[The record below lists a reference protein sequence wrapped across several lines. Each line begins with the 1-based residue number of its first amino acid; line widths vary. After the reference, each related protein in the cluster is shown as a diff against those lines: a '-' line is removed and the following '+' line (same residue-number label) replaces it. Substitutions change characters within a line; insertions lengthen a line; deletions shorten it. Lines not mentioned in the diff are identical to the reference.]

1 MADDKPLTGARAYM
15 DAMRALL
22 DDIAATQSSAI
33 DHAATVMLDAI
44 RAGGVIF
51 LFGTGH
57 SHMLAEEGFHRA
69 GGLAAVVP
77 VLSSAVMMHEGA
89 LSSSKLE
96 RTRGVAA
103 AVLER
108 YRPTEKDVL
117 VVFSNS
123 GVNAVPV
130 EMALAG
136 KAAGMKV
143 IAVVALQYAATVEPK
158 IDGKRLADVADLVL
172 DNRGVP
178 GDALVDV
185 NGKGLR
191 AGASSTVAGAFIL
204 NTILVEVAA
213 RLAALDE
220 EPPVFISSNMPGG
233 DDHNARWIE
242 HYRPRNPHM

>member
-1 MADDKPLTGARAYM
+1 MTDERPLSGAQAYM

-22 DDIAATQSSAI
+22 DDIVQTQMNAIDAAATTMTEA
-33 DHAATVMLDAI
+33 V
-44 RAGGVIF
+44 RAGGMIF

-69 GGLAAVVP
+69 GGLAPVVP
-77 VLSSAVMMHEGA
+77 MLSSAVMMHEGA
-89 LSSSKLE
+89 LTSSTME

-103 AVLER
+103 AIMQR
-108 YRPTEKDVL
+108 YRPTAKDVL

-130 EMALAG
+130 EMAIEG
-136 KAAGMKV
+136 KAVGMTV
-143 IAVVALQYAATVEPK
+143 IAVVALDYAATVTPK
-158 IDGKRLADVADLVL
+158 IDGKRLADVADIVI
-172 DNRGVP
+172 DNQGIP

-204 NTILVEVAA
+204 NAILVEVAA
-213 RLAALDE
+213 RLAAADQD
-220 EPPVFISSNMPGG
+220 PPVYISSNIPGG
-233 DDHNARWIE
+233 DEHNARWIE
-242 HYRPRNPHM
+242 HYRQRNPHL